1 MDSSQAKDIQSFRSL
16 MMRSLLFLSCCVV
29 GSALLDG
36 VAGLPALSEAIS
48 QAEAVL
54 RKDCGEECVQLLRSL
69 TAASEL
75 NNATDNKAPNFAKK
89 YP

>member
-1 MDSSQAKDIQSFRSL
+1 
-16 MMRSLLFLSCCVV
+16 MMRSLLFLSCCVL
-29 GSALLDG
+29 GSALRDG
-36 VAGLPALSEAIS
+36 VAGKVLPALSEAIS

-75 NNATDNKAPNFAKK
+75 NNATDNKAPNFAK
-89 YP
+89 